1 MSEQSPASATEVM
14 VEARDLVKVF
24 RTRKGEVRAVD
35 GLSFSCHA
43 GEIFGLLG
51 PNGAGKTT
59 TLKILAML
67 NAIHNFISG
76 ENFFRPMLRLG
87 REEYVRH
94 VKETL
99 KFILVPAFAGSEEER
114 ASAVK

>member
-1 MSEQSPASATEVM
+1 MTDFLFECPEISNLLLFRYFRKTRHEERFDPYFPEHIRGI
-14 VEARDLVKVF
+14 ARSMNLCEDKKKVP
-24 RTRKGEVRAVD
+24 TA
-35 GLSFSCHA
+35 A
-43 GEIFGLLG
+43 
-51 PNGAGKTT
+51 